1 MPIKKSAMKELRKSK
16 KRALRNKQVLD
27 NIKTLIKKS
36 RKEIEAKGE
45 KTGDLVKQTIKT
57 LDKAAQHKV
66 IKRNTAARKKS
77 RLMKLFNANIHKS
90 ER

>member
-27 NIKTLIKKS
+27 SIKSLIKKS
-36 RKEIEAKGE
+36 RKEIEAGSDKAA
-45 KTGDLVKQTIKT
+45 DLIKQTIKA

-66 IKRNTAARKKS
+66 IKKNTASRKKS
-77 RLMKLFNANIHKS
+77 RLMRLSNKTNSNK
-90 ER
+90 